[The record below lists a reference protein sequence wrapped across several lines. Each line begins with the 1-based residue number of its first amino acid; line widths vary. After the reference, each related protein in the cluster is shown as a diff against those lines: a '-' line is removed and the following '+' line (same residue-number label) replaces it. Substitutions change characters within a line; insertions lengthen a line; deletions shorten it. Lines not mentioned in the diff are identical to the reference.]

1 MAIALDRQGN
11 LIIEPLC
18 KVRMTHKELV
28 RLYKEHIGED
38 SHKSY
43 IKFDTDFNNELKE
56 CYNKNKHMNNCSYEK
71 ENIFKRRSL
80 P

>member
-1 MAIALDRQGN
+1 
-11 LIIEPLC
+11 
-18 KVRMTHKELV
+18 MTHKELE

-56 CYNKNKHMNNCSYEK
+56 CYNKNNYT
-71 ENIFKRRSL
+71 IVI
-80 P
+80 

>member
-18 KVRMTHKELV
+18 KVRMTHKELE

-56 CYNKNKHMNNCSYEK
+56 CYNKNNYT
-71 ENIFKRRSL
+71 IVI
-80 P
+80 